1 MHKIAQTVLYGRRL
15 GTYQRAIG
23 ATSYLA
29 LIWNITDEVS
39 ELSVNVILI
48 LTYIHLFKSAVRVK
62 VQMWTCIKLILMYAP
77 SKFNS
82 IPLLRGWD
90 QNEYAV
96 NIVNI
101 ANEIQILASNYRLN
115 ILNMEWISVMLNGV
129 PELARYP
136 KKIHWIY
143 WIFVGSNY
151 WIWSK

>member
-1 MHKIAQTVLYGRRL
+1 M
-15 GTYQRAIG
+15 
-23 ATSYLA
+23 
-29 LIWNITDEVS
+29 
-39 ELSVNVILI
+39 SVNVILI

-77 SKFNS
+77 SKFNA

-101 ANEIQILASNYRLN
+101 ANEIQIFASNYRLN
-115 ILNMEWISVMLNGV
+115 ILNMEWISVMLKGV

-136 KKIHWIY
+136 KKKSLNILNIRRFKY
-143 WIFVGSNY
+143 IEYGVNNVNN
-151 WIWSK
+151 SKYPYFKFDLPPRVKPNIVLR